1 LVFPEA
7 PIVTKDTNK
16 TKEQLISELDL
27 LRRRVAELEES
38 GVGQRQTEER
48 LLESRLQYDTTLESM
63 VDAIHVV
70 DRDLRIILF
79 NDRFKQWNKELG
91 LGSEVIGRPL
101 FDVFRFLPEKVRDEY
116 RQVFETGEMVVTEE
130 ATTLAGRDYFTET
143 RKVPV
148 MEEGSIDKVITIVRD
163 ITEQKRAAEAL
174 QRSEEKY
181 RNIFENA
188 IEGIFQTTPDGRYL
202 SVNPALARMYGYAS
216 PAEMIAAVTDL
227 QAQQYVNPQDR
238 TRLKAL
244 YERQGYVEKFET
256 RIYTKTKDAVWI
268 SMNGWA
274 VKDTEGKIVHYEGT
288 AEDITERKRRE
299 EVLQREKETF
309 FTMLQHNPFGVALI
323 DKSGIYRYVNP
334 EFTNIT
340 GYTLEEVPSGRDWLQ
355 KAWPDPHY
363 RQMMIDAWQRD
374 RLSGNKPTDL
384 NFTILSKDGRTKQI
398 ESRTTW
404 FDEYSITVLNDVT
417 ERAHAEEALKRS
429 EATLRSIVSASPV
442 GIGVI
447 GADRVI
453 VWANESMASMMG
465 YTPGELQGLPAR
477 RLYPTDEEFAR
488 VREMVYGEGM
498 RGSGQADTRGLC
510 KDGQIRDVHVSAAR
524 IDPTDDSAGF
534 VFLATDI
541 TERKSLEAQLRQAQ
555 KMEAIGTLAGGVAHD
570 FNNILMALMGY
581 ANLLEMRMDEND
593 PLKVYIDQ
601 ILNCTAKAASLTQS
615 LLAFGRKQVMELK
628 PHNVDAI
635 VNDVEKLLRRLLPE
649 DIELTLTLDADM
661 TIMADMTQIDQVLMN
676 LATNARDAMPKGGR
690 LRIETRGV
698 EIDSEFM
705 RVYRYGKP
713 GPYALISVSDTGTG
727 MDATTQEKIFEPFF
741 TTKEVGKGTGL
752 GLSIVYGIVKQHG
765 GYITVYSESGLGT
778 TFRIY
783 LPVISVEACTAQP
796 SPTDAKGGS
805 ETILVAEDNP
815 ETRSIAGEILRMSG
829 YTVIEAV
836 DGRDAVEKFVKHG
849 DSIGLLILDVVMP
862 VKNGKEAYDEI
873 RALSPRMKALFMSGY
888 TGDVLLSKALSR
900 EGVEYVQKPLS
911 PKQLLRKVRE
921 MLGA

>member
-1 LVFPEA
+1 M
-7 PIVTKDTNK
+7 TKDTNK

-27 LRRRVAELEES
+27 LHRRLAELEES

-48 LLESRLQYDTTLESM
+48 SQ
-63 VDAIHVV
+63 A
-70 DRDLRIILF
+70 LR
-79 NDRFKQWNKELG
+79 
-91 LGSEVIGRPL
+91 
-101 FDVFRFLPEKVRDEY
+101 
-116 RQVFETGEMVVTEE
+116 
-130 ATTLAGRDYFTET
+130 
-143 RKVPV
+143 
-148 MEEGSIDKVITIVRD
+148 
-163 ITEQKRAAEAL
+163 
-174 QRSEEKY
+174 RSEEKY

-202 SVNPALARMYGYAS
+202 AVNPALARMYGYAS

-227 QAQQYVNPQDR
+227 QAQQYVDPHDR
-238 TRLKAL
+238 SRLKVL

-256 RIYTKTKDAVWI
+256 QVYTKTRDAVWI

-274 VKDTEGKIVHYEGT
+274 VKDTEGRIVHYEGT

-340 GYTLEEVPSGRDWLQ
+340 GYTLDEVPSGSDWLH

-363 RQMMIDAWQRD
+363 RQTMMDAWKRD
-374 RLSGNKPTDL
+374 RLSGNKRTDL
-384 NFTILSKDGRTKQI
+384 NFTILSKDGRAKQI

-404 FDEYSITVLNDVT
+404 FDEYSITVLN
-417 ERAHAEEALKRS
+417 
-429 EATLRSIVSASPV
+429 
-442 GIGVI
+442 
-447 GADRVI
+447 
-453 VWANESMASMMG
+453 
-465 YTPGELQGLPAR
+465 
-477 RLYPTDEEFAR
+477 
-488 VREMVYGEGM
+488 
-498 RGSGQADTRGLC
+498 
-510 KDGQIRDVHVSAAR
+510 
-524 IDPTDDSAGF
+524 
-534 VFLATDI
+534 DI

-601 ILNCTAKAASLTQS
+601 ILSCTAKAANLTQS

-635 VNDVEKLLRRLLPE
+635 VKDVEKLLRRLLPE

-676 LATNARDAMPKGGR
+676 LATNARDAMPTGGR

-705 RVYRYGKP
+705 RVHGYGKA
-713 GPYALISVSDTGTG
+713 GAYALISVSDTGTG

-752 GLSIVYGIVKQHG
+752 GLSIVYGIAKQHG
-765 GYITVYSESGLGT
+765 GYINVYSEPGLGT
-778 TFRIY
+778 IFHIY

-805 ETILVAEDNP
+805 ETILLAEDNP

-849 DSIGLLILDVVMP
+849 DSIDLLILDVVMP

-888 TGDVLLSKALSR
+888 TGDVLLTEDLSR

-921 MLGA
+921 VLGT